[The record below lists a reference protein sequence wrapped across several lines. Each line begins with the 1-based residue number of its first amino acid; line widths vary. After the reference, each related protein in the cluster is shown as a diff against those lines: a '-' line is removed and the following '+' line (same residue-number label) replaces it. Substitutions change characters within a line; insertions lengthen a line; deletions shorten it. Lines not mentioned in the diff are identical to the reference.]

1 MSNWL
6 APLKRGLGG
15 SGHLGMVHHD
25 LRQIISEGA
34 DIIMKQRR
42 TDLMP
47 RFHYEVPTG
56 VSVVNDEQM
65 LEVFLAGVM
74 ARSVRTA
81 EWHTERFAYP
91 ARQFGRIEQS
101 GPWRQVAAGLGRHD
115 HHPILL
121 MERDVY
127 CFNEMDW
134 HVGQLKIGIGLG

>member
-6 APLKRGLGG
+6 APIKRGLGV
-15 SGHLGMVHHD
+15 SGLLGMVHHD

-56 VSVVNDEQM
+56 VSVVNNEQM

-74 ARSVRTA
+74 ARSVRTS

-91 ARQFGRIEQS
+91 AKKFSRIEQTA
-101 GPWRQVAAGLGRHD
+101 PWRALATGLARHD
-115 HHPILL
+115 VHPILI
-121 MERDVY
+121 MERDLY
-127 CFNEMDW
+127 CFNELDW